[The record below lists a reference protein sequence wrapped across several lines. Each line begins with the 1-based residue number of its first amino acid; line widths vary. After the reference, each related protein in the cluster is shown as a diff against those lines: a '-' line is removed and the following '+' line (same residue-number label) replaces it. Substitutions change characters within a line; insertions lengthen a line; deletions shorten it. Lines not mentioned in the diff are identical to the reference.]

1 MKALIK
7 KKPKSSERHE
17 YTAEFFQK
25 TFLKD
30 IKHSIVRAIDCPFL
44 IRSFSSHKDRLLFH
58 VAK

>member
-7 KKPKSSERHE
+7 KKTNVLKAKSIRLNSV
-17 YTAEFFQK
+17 K
-25 TFLKD
+25 KKFLKD
-30 IKHSIVRAIDCPFL
+30 IKHSNVRAIDCPFL